1 MKVVFDVQHL
11 YYLPQYLPVIDVL
24 KRFTQEIKLTGYK
37 SNDLLLNKIVKK
49 SFYTYFVKYL
59 MKYVI
64 NCFANHV
71 TKHL

>member
-24 KRFTQEIKLTGYK
+24 KKFTQQIKLTGYK

-49 SFYTYFVKYL
+49 SFDDTQLEYEL
-59 MKYVI
+59 SLI
-64 NCFANHV
+64 HI
-71 TKHL
+71 